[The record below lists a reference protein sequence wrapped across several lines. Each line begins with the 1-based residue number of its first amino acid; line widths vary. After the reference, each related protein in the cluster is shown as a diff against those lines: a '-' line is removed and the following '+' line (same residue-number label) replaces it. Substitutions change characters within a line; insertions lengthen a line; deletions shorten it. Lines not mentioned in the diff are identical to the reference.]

1 MKSLNITITG
11 KVTKVG
17 FRYFI
22 KQRADKFNITG
33 SVRYSIPNSIIVKA
47 CGNPDELDEFLKYCR
62 LGTAFSEV
70 KEIEVTETGSKEYQS
85 FEIIES

>member
-1 MKSLNITITG
+1 MRSLNITITG

-70 KEIEVTETGSKEYQS
+70 EGVNITEAGPKQYES